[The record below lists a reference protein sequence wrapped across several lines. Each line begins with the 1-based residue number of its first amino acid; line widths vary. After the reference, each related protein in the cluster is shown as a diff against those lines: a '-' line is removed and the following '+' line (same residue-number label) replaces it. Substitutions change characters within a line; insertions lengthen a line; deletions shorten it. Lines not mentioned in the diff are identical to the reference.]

1 MNTLNQQLDKHSS
14 DSLYSQLF
22 NRLKRMIGNG
32 ELNTGDRLPAE
43 RELAESLKVSRI
55 TARQAID
62 ALVKSGLVYRERG
75 KGTFIA
81 EPHMDS
87 VMGFT
92 SFSEDMKSRGLKP
105 SSKVVTQELSRV
117 NEKLQKVLKLKTDE
131 MAIHIVRIRMADDQ
145 PVALQS
151 TYLPAS
157 LCPGLESQD
166 LSSTSLYSI
175 LLEKYYV
182 HPAWTEAKVE
192 VSAATEEEA
201 GFLQIEKNDPVLIIK
216 GLTFTDSFEIIESV
230 LTVYRGKDLSLYIGR
245 QHIQTN

>member
-1 MNTLNQQLDKHSS
+1 MISIPQLDKHSS

-22 NRLKRMIGNG
+22 NRLKRMIENG
-32 ELNTGDRLPAE
+32 ELTTGDRVPAE

-55 TARQAID
+55 TARQAVD
-62 ALVKSGLVYRERG
+62 ALVKNGLVYRERG
-75 KGTFIA
+75 KGTFVA

-92 SFSEDMKSRGLKP
+92 SFSEDMKSRGLIP
-105 SSKVVTQELSRV
+105 SSKVVTQELCRV
-117 NEKLQKVLKLKTDE
+117 NEKMQKVLKLGADDL
-131 MAIHIVRIRMADDQ
+131 AIHIVRIRLADDK

-175 LLEKYYV
+175 LREKYYV

-192 VSAATEEEA
+192 VSAATEEESCL
-201 GFLQIEKNDPVLIIK
+201 LQIDKNDPILVIK
-216 GLTFTDSFEIIESV
+216 GLTFTESFEIIESV
-230 LTVYRGKDLSLYIGR
+230 RTVYRGKDLSLYIGR
-245 QHIQTN
+245 QRIRTY

>member
-1 MNTLNQQLDKHSS
+1 VISLPKLDKHSS

-22 NRLKRMIGNG
+22 NQLKKMIENG
-32 ELNTGDRLPAE
+32 ELITGDRVPAE
-43 RELAESLKVSRI
+43 RELAESLNVSRI

-62 ALVKSGLVYRERG
+62 ALVKNGLVYRERG
-75 KGTFIA
+75 KGTFVA

-92 SFSEDMKSRGLKP
+92 SFSEDMKSRGLTP
-105 SSKVVTQELSRV
+105 SSNVITQELTRV
-117 NEKLQKVLKLKTDE
+117 NEKLQKTLKLGPE
-131 MAIHIVRIRMADDQ
+131 QLAIYIVRVRLADSK

-175 LLEKYYV
+175 LREIYYV
-182 HPAWTEAKVE
+182 HPSWTEAKVE
-192 VSAATEEEA
+192 VSAASEEEA

-216 GLTFTDSFEIIESV
+216 GLTFTDSFEIIECVS
-230 LTVYRGKDLSLYIGR
+230 TVYRGRDLSLYIGR
-245 QHIQTN
+245 QHIQTY

>member
-1 MNTLNQQLDKHSS
+1 MKAIPQLDKHSS

-22 NRLKRMIGNG
+22 NRLKRMIENG
-32 ELNTGDRLPAE
+32 ELTTGDRVPAE

-55 TARQAID
+55 TARQAVD

-75 KGTFIA
+75 KGTFVA

-92 SFSEDMKSRGLKP
+92 SFSEDMKSRGLIP
-105 SSKVVTQELSRV
+105 SSKVVTQQLSRV
-117 NEKLQKVLKLKTDE
+117 NEKLQKVLKLGPDDL
-131 MAIHIVRIRMADDQ
+131 AIYIVRIRLADDK

-166 LSSTSLYSI
+166 LSSISLYSI
-175 LLEKYYV
+175 LREKYYV

-192 VSAATEEEA
+192 VSAATEEESC
-201 GFLQIEKNDPVLIIK
+201 FLQIDKNDPILVIK
-216 GLTFTDSFEIIESV
+216 GLTFSESFEVIESV
-230 LTVYRGKDLSLYIGR
+230 RTVYKGKDLSLYIGR
-245 QHIQTN
+245 QRIRTY

>member
-1 MNTLNQQLDKHSS
+1 MVSIPQLDKHSS

-22 NRLKRMIGNG
+22 NQLKKMIENG
-32 ELNTGDRLPAE
+32 ELTTGDRVPPE

-62 ALVKSGLVYRERG
+62 ALVKNGLVYRERG
-75 KGTFIA
+75 KGTFVA

-92 SFSEDMKSRGLKP
+92 SFSQDMISRGLTP
-105 SSKVVTQELSRV
+105 SSNVITQKLTRV
-117 NEKLQKVLKLKTDE
+117 DEKLQKTLKLGPDQL
-131 MAIHIVRIRMADDQ
+131 AIHIVRLRLADSK

-157 LCPGLESQD
+157 LCPGLESHD
-166 LSSTSLYSI
+166 LGSTSLYSI
-175 LLEKYYV
+175 LREKYYV

-201 GFLQIEKNDPVLIIK
+201 GFLRIEKNDPVLVIK

-230 LTVYRGKDLSLYIGR
+230 RTVYRSKGLSLYIGR
-245 QHIQTN
+245 QHIQTY

>member
-1 MNTLNQQLDKHSS
+1 MLSIPRLDKHSS

-22 NRLKRMIGNG
+22 NQLKRMIEKG
-32 ELNTGDRLPAE
+32 ELTTGDRVPAE
-43 RELAESLKVSRI
+43 RELAEALKVSRI

-75 KGTFIA
+75 KGTFVA

-92 SFSEDMKSRGLKP
+92 SFSEEMRSRGSIP
-105 SSKVVTQELSRV
+105 SSKVIAQEVTRV
-117 NEKLQKVLKLKTDE
+117 DEKMQKVLKLGAIDQT
-131 MAIHIVRIRMADDQ
+131 IHIVRVRLADNK

-157 LCPGLESQD
+157 LCPGLELQD
-166 LSSTSLYSI
+166 LSSASLYSI
-175 LLEKYYV
+175 LREKYYI

-192 VSAATEEEA
+192 VSTATEDEA
-201 GFLQIEKNDPVLIIK
+201 FHLQINKQDPVLVVK
-216 GLTFTDSFEIIESV
+216 GLTFSDSFEVIESV
-230 LTVYRGKDLSLYIGR
+230 HTVYKGKDFSLYIGR
-245 QHIQTN
+245 QRIRTF